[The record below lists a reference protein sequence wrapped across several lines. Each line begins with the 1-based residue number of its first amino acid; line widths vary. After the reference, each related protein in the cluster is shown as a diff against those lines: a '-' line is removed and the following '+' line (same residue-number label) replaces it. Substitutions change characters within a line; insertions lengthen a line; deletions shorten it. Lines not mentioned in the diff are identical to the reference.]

1 MTEKNSLS
9 TEYFDNVYKQNQ
21 DPWDFENSP
30 YEKQKYEATLAA
42 LPREVY
48 ENVFEIG
55 CSIGVLTKQLAS
67 RSKKLLS
74 VDVADLALAKA
85 KERLKDFPQVKIQKM
100 TVPQQFPDETFD
112 LILLSEVGY
121 YLSKNDLEKLA
132 ALMIEH
138 LETGGQLLLVHWTPF
153 VPDYPQTGDEV
164 HDYFMNLCQQKQHL
178 QHLYHQREEKFRLD
192 LFEKV

>member
-1 MTEKNSLS
+1 MSEKNTLS
-9 TEYFDNVYKQNQ
+9 SDYFDDVYNRND

-42 LPREVY
+42 LPRPVY

-67 RSKKLLS
+67 RSKRLLS

-85 KERLKDFPQVKIQKM
+85 KERLKDFTQVKVEKM
-100 TVPQQFPDETFD
+100 TVPQQFPNETFD

-138 LETGGQLLLVHWTPF
+138 LEPGGQLLMVHWTPF

-178 QHLYHQREEKFRLD
+178 QHLFHQREEKFRLD
-192 LFEKV
+192 LFKKV

>member
-1 MTEKNSLS
+1 MPEKNSLS
-9 TEYFDNVYKQNQ
+9 SDYFDNVYQQNE

-30 YEKQKYEATLAA
+30 YEQQKYEATLSA
-42 LPREVY
+42 LPNPVY
-48 ENVFEIG
+48 KNVFEIG
-55 CSIGVLTKQLAS
+55 CSIGVLSEKLAS
-67 RSKKLLS
+67 RSKKLLA

-85 KERLKDFPQVKIQKM
+85 KVRLKKFPQVQVEKM
-100 TVPQQFPDETFD
+100 TVPQEFPEENFD

-132 ALMIEH
+132 VLMIEH
-138 LETGGQLLLVHWTPF
+138 LDNGGQLLLVHWTPF

-164 HDYFMNLCQQKQHL
+164 HNYFMDLCLQKQHL

-192 LFEKV
+192 LFERC

>member
-1 MTEKNSLS
+1 MSEKNSLS
-9 TEYFDNVYKQNQ
+9 PAYFDHVYQQNQ

-42 LPREVY
+42 LPRPVY
-48 ENVFEIG
+48 ENVFEVG

-85 KERLKDFPQVKIQKM
+85 KERLKDFPKVKIQKM
-100 TVPQQFPDETFD
+100 TVPQQFPEETFD

-164 HDYFMNLCQQKQHL
+164 HDYFMNLCRQKQHL
-178 QHLYHQREEKFRLD
+178 QHLFHQREEKFRLD

>member
-9 TEYFDNVYKQNQ
+9 SDYFDDVYQRND
-21 DPWDFENSP
+21 DPWDFENST
-30 YEKQKYEATLAA
+30 YEKQKYEATLTA
-42 LPREVY
+42 LPHLIY
-48 ENVFEIG
+48 KNVFEIG
-55 CSIGVLTKQLAS
+55 CSIGVLSEKLAL

-85 KERLKDFPQVKIQKM
+85 TQRLKKFPQVKVEKLS
-100 TVPQQFPDETFD
+100 VPQQFPKESFD

-121 YLSKNDLEKLA
+121 YLSKNDLQKLA
-132 ALMIEH
+132 FLMINH

-178 QHLYHQREEKFRLD
+178 QHLFYQREEKFRLD
-192 LFEKV
+192 LFEKI